1 MSETVFQMIE
11 GVPAI
16 VFRPAGGVMTWQEW
30 MCQPVAVLVES
41 PDKPD
46 RAVLISFQSGIA
58 LASMPIPSEH
68 LEAWK
73 KSGLHFLTCG
83 DLPESQRSDAA
94 IIKREP
100 FEFSGHL
107 CEGIKKQMRGELE
120 AAIKAYR
127 QAEEE
132 IPALPRAA
140 NLRGLCLKLLG
151 RHEEAEAAY
160 RRELDV
166 SPAMPDAF
174 ANLGILYARTGRAA
188 EARTMFEKALD
199 RDQFYLNALLHLAR
213 LLAADEQRNSRLFS
227 SLNMRLLAAW
237 ADLPQVQEHL
247 LTMSAA
253 CDTRPAEFAA
263 KLRAESGWL
272 ADPLLLQT
280 MKRCEILRLNGAYL
294 ATLRGYALLLDR
306 SAGLPIAPFFQNW
319 TMRRCTLIERML
331 DGACRKAWDSL
342 IGEIRGRHPGW
353 PPTIAREA
361 RHESGQGVRGES
373 GEALTIEEFY
383 AIVLAEIIRDGQIS
397 NRETVLMGRL
407 RTALGISEERHS
419 SMLERAVS
427 TAVRSPMT
435 DGSGE
440 FNGERLLRCLAAA
453 ILRDGRIDE
462 REKKFVILAA
472 QALEVSADAVK
483 TAFREVTR

>member
-1 MSETVFQMIE
+1 MSETAFRMIE

-41 PDKPD
+41 PEKPD
-46 RAVLISFQSGIA
+46 RAVLISFQSGAILTA
-58 LASMPIPSEH
+58 MTIPPEN

-73 KSGLHFLTCG
+73 KSGLHLLACG
-83 DLPESQRSDAA
+83 DLPESQGADAA
-94 IIKREP
+94 IVKREP
-100 FEFSGHL
+100 FESSGHL
-107 CEGIKKQMRGELE
+107 CEGIGKQMRGELE
-120 AAIKAYR
+120 AAIHAYH
-127 QAEEE
+127 QAEEKIAE
-132 IPALPRAA
+132 LPRVA

-151 RHEEAEAAY
+151 RHEEAEIAY

-174 ANLGILYARTGRAA
+174 ANLGILYARTGRPA
-188 EARTMFEKALD
+188 EARAMFEKALD

-213 LLAADEQRNSRLFS
+213 LLAVDEQRNSRLFS

-253 CDTRPAEFAA
+253 CGTRPAEFAA

-272 ADPLLLQT
+272 ADPFLLQT
-280 MKRCEILRLNGAYL
+280 MKRCELLRLNGAYL
-294 ATLRGYALLLDR
+294 ATLRGYGLLLDR

-319 TMRRCTLIERML
+319 TMRRCTLIEKML
-331 DGACRKAWDSL
+331 DGIARKEWDSL
-342 IGEIRGRHPGW
+342 GGEIRSRHPGW
-353 PPTIAREA
+353 PPMLAREA
-361 RHESGQGVRGES
+361 RPESVQGVRGES
-373 GEALTIEEFY
+373 VSALTTEEFY
-383 AIVLAEIIRDGQIS
+383 VIVLTEIIRDGQVS
-397 NRETVLMGRL
+397 RREAELIGRL
-407 RTALGISEERHS
+407 KTAFGISEERHA

-427 TAVRSPMT
+427 TTVRSPMT
-435 DGSGE
+435 DGGGE

-462 REKKFVILAA
+462 QERKFVMMAA
-472 QALEVSADAVK
+472 QVLELSADTVK
-483 TAFREVTR
+483 AAFREVTK